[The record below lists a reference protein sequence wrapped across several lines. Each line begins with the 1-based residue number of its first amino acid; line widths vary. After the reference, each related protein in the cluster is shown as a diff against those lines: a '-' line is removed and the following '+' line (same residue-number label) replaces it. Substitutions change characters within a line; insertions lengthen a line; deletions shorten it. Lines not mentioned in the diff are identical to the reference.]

1 MECSYS
7 FKIHETDIDFGM
19 ANSSEETPA
28 VLENKTAP
36 VFHWLF
42 SSLLAVSFVVEIFSL
57 FQPLKF
63 AGLLDAAFIVIA
75 TAATMAGLWR
85 RLPLQNVLMATGGIA
100 LIGGGFSAL
109 GAKYGLPFGPFV
121 FGSGSGPLIFK
132 TLAWAMPLIWVVI
145 ILNSRGVARLML
157 RPWRKNRSYGYRV
170 IGLSAV
176 LVFFFSLALEPFA
189 FHVKHLWLWEPM
201 ALPLTW
207 QGVPIICF
215 VAWGLITLL
224 ILLFITPA
232 LIVKKPRSKSGP
244 ELHPLCLWLGGVI
257 LCAAGFAA
265 GGMWAAMIV
274 AVAIAIGAAI
284 FAIRGAMW

>member
-1 MECSYS
+1 MP
-7 FKIHETDIDFGM
+7 
-19 ANSSEETPA
+19 NSSETPPA
-28 VLENKTAP
+28 VLENKTAA

-42 SSLLAVSFVVEIFSL
+42 SCLLAIAFALEIFSL

-63 AGLLDAAFIVIA
+63 AGPLDAAFIVVA
-75 TAATMAGLWR
+75 TAGTMAALWR
-85 RLPLQNVLMATGGIA
+85 RLPLQNVLMATGGIV

-121 FGSGSGPLIFK
+121 FGSGSGPLLFK

-145 ILNSRGVARLML
+145 VLNSRGMARLML
-157 RPWRKNRSYGYRV
+157 RPWRKNKSYGYRV

-176 LVFFFSLALEPFA
+176 LVLLFDLALEPFA

-201 ALPLTW
+201 KLPLTW
-207 QGVPIICF
+207 QGAPIICF

-244 ELHPLCLWLGGVI
+244 ELHPLCLWLGAVALYAIG
-257 LCAAGFAA
+257 CAAVGI
-265 GGMWAAMIV
+265 WAAVIV
-274 AVAIAIGAAI
+274 DAVIGIGAAI

>member
-1 MECSYS
+1 MPE
-7 FKIHETDIDFGM
+7 
-19 ANSSEETPA
+19 SSETPPA
-28 VLENKTAP
+28 VLENKTASIYHW
-36 VFHWLF
+36 VF
-42 SSLLAVSFVVEIFSL
+42 SCLLAVAFALEIFSL

-63 AGLLDAAFIVIA
+63 SGLLDAAFIVIA
-75 TAATMAGLWR
+75 TAATMAALCR
-85 RLPLQNVLMATGGIA
+85 RLPLQNVLMAAGGVA
-100 LIGGGFSAL
+100 LIGGGFSTL
-109 GAKYGLPFGPFV
+109 GAKFGLPFGSFV

-132 TLAWAMPLIWVVI
+132 TLAWAMPLIWLVI

-157 RPWRKNRSYGYRV
+157 RPWRKNKSYGYRV

-176 LVFFFSLALEPFA
+176 LVLLFDLALEPFA

-207 QGVPIICF
+207 QGAPIICF

-244 ELHPLCLWLGGVI
+244 ELHPLCLWLGGIV
-257 LCAAGFAA
+257 LCAIGCAA
-265 GGMWAAMIV
+265 AGMWAAVIV
-274 AVAIAIGAAI
+274 TAVIGIGAAI
-284 FAIRGAMW
+284 FAVRGAMW